1 MNDAEI
7 KHELCCIIHTNNF
20 QTIEELKTEIEQIRI
35 DVESSD
41 QHSKL
46 VEERL
51 TSEAYLTAEM
61 QKLLDLNKNL
71 STKNDQGMSE
81 IYLYFLVSGF
91 VSMMLQF

>member
-1 MNDAEI
+1 MF
-7 KHELCCIIHTNNF
+7 HTNKF